1 MQICVYGASSDDIA
15 PIYVEQTERLGA
27 EMAVRGHGLVFGGG
41 AHGLMGAV
49 ARGVSSQGG
58 TIVGVAPHFFHSPG
72 ILYEHCTQMIRTETM
87 RERKE
92 QMEQLADGFI
102 MAPGGIGTFEEFFEI
117 LTLRQLGRHG
127 KPIGIFNVN
136 GYYDPLLALLEHA
149 VAQGFLSAECLRLY
163 AVSDDPAEL
172 LDRLTQT
179 TAEPRTYKPV

>member
-15 PIYVEQTERLGA
+15 PVYMEQTEKLGA
-27 EMAVRGHGLVFGGG
+27 EMASRGHGLIFGGG
-41 AHGLMGAV
+41 AHGLMGAA
-49 ARGVSSQGG
+49 ARGVSSVGG

-72 ILYEHCTQMIRTETM
+72 ILYEQCTQMIRTETM

-92 QMEQLADGFI
+92 QMEQLADAFI
-102 MAPGGIGTFEEFFEI
+102 MVPGGIGTFEEFFEI

-149 VAQGFLSAECLRLY
+149 AAQGFLNKECLQLY
-163 AVSDDPAEL
+163 TVSKDPAEL
-172 LDRLTQT
+172 LDQLTQT
-179 TAEPRTYKPV
+179 TAGIRTYKPV